1 MSNKKQTAVQWLKD
15 NFSYVTSGNITMEY
29 LIDQAKE
36 MEKQQIIEFGKKMQL
51 VRDVDFDGNIE
62 FIFNAE
68 QYYNKTYE
76 TE

>member
-1 MSNKKQTAVQWLKD
+1 MSQQTAVEWLLDKWSIQGTFYGSD
-15 NFSYVTSGNITMEY
+15 IN
-29 LIDQAKE
+29 QAKE

-51 VRDVDFDGNIE
+51 VRDVDFEGNIE